1 MRTRGV
7 KVLDPVLE
15 TTQIDWLIVPVRE
28 CRSPSEER
36 QYVCTYFRQPHE
48 PWGAERAF
56 VLPVEV
62 RRGRGHV
69 LFRQKSGLAE

>member
-7 KVLDPVLE
+7 KVLDPVSE
-15 TTQIDWLIVPVRE
+15 TVQIDWLIVPVRE
-28 CRSPSEER
+28 CRSPADER
-36 QYVCTYFRQPHE
+36 ALVCTYFRQPHG

-62 RRGRGHV
+62 RRGRRHV
-69 LFRQKSGLAE
+69 LFRQKSGLEQ